1 MVGVYVIL
9 LDEQNQELHSIKS
22 DCTSTQMNPFQTR
35 QLCVV
40 FANIMGAGIGN
51 AKWGSAAFEKRTLNH
66 VFQETVSRKEEG
78 KKVPPRPRTPLPT
91 SILPRIRT
99 FKVCSDNVV
108 HT

>member
-66 VFQETVSRKEEG
+66 VFQESITERGRKEG
-78 KKVPPRPRTPLPT
+78 T
-91 SILPRIRT
+91 SAPAHPAT
-99 FKVCSDNVV
+99 YV
-108 HT
+108 HTSQNTHFQGM